1 MNKTLTRTIALA
13 LALCLLFP
21 LAAFAAPK
29 DQVMQTIIVSIEPTA
44 ESKHDL
50 VEYLCEKYDLSIVY
64 DYSSLNMAALRS
76 NTELTAEGL
85 EQLLKDVAAEEDVLG
100 VEPDQ
105 VIELDPREWEGFE
118 PPIADEPVTR
128 AHAVSEIWKL
138 AGQPVVNFI
147 MPFSDIDQDADVY
160 AEAVR
165 WAAAEGVTAGTGN
178 GCFSPKASITK
189 QQLATMLYAYAKKQG
204 KGFVGMW
211 MFLLQAEDR
220 DQVADYAYEPM
231 CWLTMHGVFE
241 TDEAGKLNPTAKITS
256 AELQSAIKAFMTV
269 LAEE

>member
-1 MNKTLTRTIALA
+1 MNKQLTRTIALA
-13 LALCLLFP
+13 LTLCLLLP
-21 LAAFAAPK
+21 LAAFAAQE
-29 DQVMQTIIVSIEPTA
+29 DQVMQTIIISIDSGA
-44 ESKHDL
+44 DRGAL
-50 VEYLCEKYDLSIVY
+50 LDRLCGKYDLSVKY
-64 DYSSLNMAALRS
+64 DYNSTNMAALSS
-76 NTELTAEGL
+76 NTELTAESL
-85 EQLLKDVAAEEDVLG
+85 EQLLKDVAAEEGILS

-128 AHAVSEIWKL
+128 AQAITEIWKL
-138 AGQPVVNFI
+138 AGKPVVNYI
-147 MPFSDIDQDADVY
+147 LPFTDVDQEADDF

-178 GCFSPKASITK
+178 GCFSPDQHITK

-220 DQVADYAYEPM
+220 DQIADYAYEPM
-231 CWLTMHGVFE
+231 CWLTMHGVLA
-241 TDEAGKLNPTAKITS
+241 TDEAGKLNPTATVTS